1 MREYGDY
8 YSYFENRL
16 QEEKFTRQPYQLYEP
31 ILYTLQ
37 LEGKRIRPVLTLMA
51 CELFGGNIEDALP
64 QAMAI
69 ELFHNFTL
77 IHDDIM
83 DNAPLRRG
91 KQSVFKKWD
100 PNIAIL
106 SGDTLFALAYQ
117 YVQKA
122 DKSIL
127 PDILDIFNKTAI
139 EVCEGQQ
146 YDLNYEIKNHVSV
159 EQYTEMIKLKTAV
172 LFSASLKIGALI
184 GGASMQDANNLCDFG
199 INIGIG
205 FQLKDDLLDTFG
217 EEQVFG
223 KKTGRDILSNKKTFL
238 YLKALEIASETDR
251 KRLINIYSSNEMEK
265 NQKVKTVKSIFQ
277 KLDVA
282 RLTSDEINKYFNRG
296 LKSLEKVNVDQDEKQ
311 KLLVVAQKMVNR
323 NK

>member
-1 MREYGDY
+1 MRKYEDY
-8 YSYFENRL
+8 YSYFESVLN
-16 QEEKFTRQPYQLYEP
+16 EVDFNGQPRELYEP
-31 ILYTLQ
+31 ILYTLK
-37 LEGKRIRPVLTLMA
+37 LKGKRIRPVLTLMA

-69 ELFHNFTL
+69 EMFHNFTL

-91 KQSVFKKWD
+91 KVSVFKKWSSSV
-100 PNIAIL
+100 AIL

-122 DKSIL
+122 NKDIL
-127 PDILDIFNKTAI
+127 PDVLDIFNKTAI

-146 YDLNYEIKNHVSV
+146 YDLSYENDNNVTV
-159 EQYTEMIKLKTAV
+159 EQYTDMIRLKTAV

-184 GGASMQDANNLCDFG
+184 GGASMEDADNLYDFG

-217 EEQVFG
+217 DEKVFG
-223 KKTGRDILSNKKTFL
+223 KKTGKDILSNKKTFL
-238 YLKALEIASETDR
+238 YLKALEIAGDDDR
-251 KRLINIYSSNEMEK
+251 KQLIDFYTLENHDKEQKIESVKNIFS
-265 NQKVKTVKSIFQ
+265 
-277 KLDVA
+277 KLEID
-282 RLTSDEINKYFNRG
+282 RLTTEEIQKYYD
-296 LKSLEKVNVDQDEKQ
+296 LSIKSLEKVNLNEKRKQ
-311 KLLVVAQKMVNR
+311 KLLDIARKMVDR

>member
-1 MREYGDY
+1 
-8 YSYFENRL
+8 
-16 QEEKFTRQPYQLYEP
+16 
-31 ILYTLQ
+31 
-37 LEGKRIRPVLTLMA
+37 MA

-69 ELFHNFTL
+69 EMFHNFTL

-91 KQSVFKKWD
+91 KESVFKKWN
-100 PNIAIL
+100 PSVAIL

-122 DKSIL
+122 DKDIL
-127 PDILDIFNKTAI
+127 PDVLDIFNKTAI

-146 YDLNYEIKNHVSV
+146 YDLSYESDNKVTV
-159 EQYTEMIKLKTAV
+159 EQYTDMIRLKTAV

-184 GGASMQDANNLCDFG
+184 GGASMEDAHNLYDFG

-217 EEQVFG
+217 DEKVFG
-223 KKTGRDILSNKKTFL
+223 KKTGKDILSNKKTFL
-238 YLKALEIASETDR
+238 YLKALEIAGDRDR
-251 KRLINIYSSNEMEK
+251 KQLVDFYSSK
-265 NQKVKTVKSIFQ
+265 NHNKEQKIESVKNIFRN
-277 KLDVA
+277 LEID
-282 RLTSDEINKYFNRG
+282 RLTTEEITRYYN
-296 LKSLEKVNVDQDEKQ
+296 LSVKSLEKVNVSDEKKE
-311 KLLVVAQKMVNR
+311 KLLAIATKMVER

>member
-1 MREYGDY
+1 MREYEDY
-8 YSYFENRL
+8 YSYFESVLN
-16 QEEKFTRQPYQLYEP
+16 QVDFKGQPKELYEP
-31 ILYTLQ
+31 ILYTLK
-37 LEGKRIRPVLTLMA
+37 LKGKRIRPVLTLMA

-69 ELFHNFTL
+69 EMFHNFTL

-91 KQSVFKKWD
+91 KESVFKKWN
-100 PNIAIL
+100 PSVAIL

-122 DKSIL
+122 DKDIL
-127 PDILDIFNKTAI
+127 PDVLDIFNKTAI

-146 YDLNYEIKNHVSV
+146 YDLSYESDNKVTV
-159 EQYTEMIKLKTAV
+159 EQYTDMIRLKTAV

-184 GGASMQDANNLCDFG
+184 GGASMEDAHNLYDFG

-217 EEQVFG
+217 DEKVFG
-223 KKTGRDILSNKKTFL
+223 KKTGKDILSNKKTFL
-238 YLKALEIASETDR
+238 YLKALEIAGDRDR
-251 KRLINIYSSNEMEK
+251 KQLVDFYSSK
-265 NQKVKTVKSIFQ
+265 NHNKEQKIESVKNIFRN
-277 KLDVA
+277 LEID
-282 RLTSDEINKYFNRG
+282 RLTTEEITRYYNMSV
-296 LKSLEKVNVDQDEKQ
+296 KSLEKVNVSDEKKE
-311 KLLVVAQKMVNR
+311 KLLAIATKMVER

>member
-1 MREYGDY
+1 MREYENY
-8 YSYFENRL
+8 YSYFEGVLN
-16 QEEKFTRQPYQLYEP
+16 QVDFKGQPKELYEP
-31 ILYTLQ
+31 ILYTLK
-37 LEGKRIRPVLTLMA
+37 LKGKRIRPVLTLMA

-69 ELFHNFTL
+69 EMFHNFTL

-91 KQSVFKKWD
+91 KESVFKKWN
-100 PNIAIL
+100 PSVAIL

-122 DKSIL
+122 DKDIL
-127 PDILDIFNKTAI
+127 PDVLDIFNKTAI

-146 YDLNYEIKNHVSV
+146 YDLSYESDNKVTV
-159 EQYTEMIKLKTAV
+159 EQYTDMIRLKTAV

-184 GGASMQDANNLCDFG
+184 GGASMEDAHNLYDFG

-217 EEQVFG
+217 DEKVFG
-223 KKTGRDILSNKKTFL
+223 KKTGKDILSNKKTFL
-238 YLKALEIASETDR
+238 YLKALEIAGDRDR
-251 KRLINIYSSNEMEK
+251 KQLVDFYSSK
-265 NQKVKTVKSIFQ
+265 NHNKEQKIESVKNIFRN
-277 KLDVA
+277 LEID
-282 RLTSDEINKYFNRG
+282 RLTTEEITRYYNMSV
-296 LKSLEKVNVDQDEKQ
+296 KSLEKVNVSDEKKE
-311 KLLVVAQKMVNR
+311 KLLAIATKMVER

>member
-1 MREYGDY
+1 MREYEDY
-8 YSYFENRL
+8 YSYFEGVLN
-16 QEEKFTRQPYQLYEP
+16 QVDFKGQPKELYEP
-31 ILYTLQ
+31 ILYTLK
-37 LEGKRIRPVLTLMA
+37 LKGKRIRPVLTLMA

-69 ELFHNFTL
+69 EMFHNFTL

-91 KQSVFKKWD
+91 KESVFKKWN
-100 PNIAIL
+100 PSVAIL

-122 DKSIL
+122 DKDIL
-127 PDILDIFNKTAI
+127 PDVLDIFNKTAI

-146 YDLNYEIKNHVSV
+146 YDLSYESDNKVTV
-159 EQYTEMIKLKTAV
+159 EQYTDMIRLKTAV

-184 GGASMQDANNLCDFG
+184 GGASMEDAHNLYDFG

-217 EEQVFG
+217 DEKVFG
-223 KKTGRDILSNKKTFL
+223 KKTGKDILSNKKTFL
-238 YLKALEIASETDR
+238 YLKALEIAGDRDR
-251 KRLINIYSSNEMEK
+251 KQLVDFYSSK
-265 NQKVKTVKSIFQ
+265 NHNKEQKIESVKNIFRN
-277 KLDVA
+277 LEID
-282 RLTSDEINKYFNRG
+282 RLTTEEITRYYNMSV
-296 LKSLEKVNVDQDEKQ
+296 KSLEKVNVSDEKKE
-311 KLLVVAQKMVNR
+311 KLLAIATKMVER

>member
-1 MREYGDY
+1 MREYEDY
-8 YSYFENRL
+8 YSYFESVL
-16 QEEKFTRQPYQLYEP
+16 EEVEFKGEPAELYEP
-31 ILYTLQ
+31 ILYTLK
-37 LEGKRIRPVLTLMA
+37 LKGKRIRPVLTLMA

-69 ELFHNFTL
+69 EMFHNFTL

-83 DNAPLRRG
+83 DNAPIRRG
-91 KQSVFKKWD
+91 KASVFTKWN

-122 DKSIL
+122 DKDIL
-127 PDILDIFNKTAI
+127 PSVLDIFNKTAI

-146 YDLNYEIKNHVSV
+146 YDLSYESDNHVTV
-159 EQYTEMIKLKTAV
+159 EQYIDMIRLKTAV

-184 GGASMQDANNLCDFG
+184 GGASLEDAHNLYDFG

-217 EEQVFG
+217 DEEIFG
-223 KKTGRDILSNKKTFL
+223 KKTGKDILSNKKTFL
-238 YLKALEIASETDR
+238 YLKALEIAD
-251 KRLINIYSSNEMEK
+251 KADHKKLIDFYSLK
-265 NQKVKTVKSIFQ
+265 NQNKEQKIESVKSIFR
-277 KLDVA
+277 KLEID
-282 RLTSDEINKYFNRG
+282 RLTSEEINKYYNFSV
-296 LKSLEKVNVDQDEKQ
+296 KSLEKVNVTEEEKQ
-311 KLLVVAQKMVNR
+311 KFLAIAKKMVDR